1 MAVAAV
7 VWRIALNAAKNLHEQ
22 DFVYDDDGQRLAV
35 ISEYV
40 FFLVHL
46 VDRETCAR
54 LALEQRRLFVSRL
67 VGECARHLRQ
77 NAAEILS
84 AGSAGSAGSVG
95 SAGNGEPGM
104 GAGFVSDFNSR
115 SAEYAHTQY
124 GQYDDKTPGYDMYRT
139 FGAAVL
145 AIMGESQTNKWVIDQ
160 IMDID
165 GPEANQTLQKALR
178 TLLREC
184 GEFKSV

>member
-1 MAVAAV
+1 MAVSAV

-22 DFVYDDDGQRLAV
+22 NFVYDDDDQRLAV
-35 ISEYV
+35 ISEYI
-40 FFLVHL
+40 FFLAHL

-54 LALEQRRLFVSRL
+54 LALEQRHLFVSRL
-67 VGECARHLRQ
+67 AGECARHLRQ

-84 AGSAGSAGSVG
+84 VG
-95 SAGNGEPGM
+95 D
-104 GAGFVSDFNSR
+104 GALGTGAEFVSDFNRR

-184 GEFKSV
+184 GEFKGV